1 MQTTQQLR
9 IGLLN
14 DLHYD
19 GGVEALNHLYESV
32 ASLNHGDIALLVV
45 LGDLIESSSETNA
58 LRLLREVSALCD
70 SFHGTIRYMPGNHD
84 LDYITKEQF
93 YNALGC
99 AGDEPTSRFNQ
110 EGIDFI
116 CIDGNFSPDGT
127 EYACG
132 NFNWEEAFIPEEQIA
147 WLQKKLAAAKEPVV
161 LFSHQ
166 RIDVPGKFSVKN
178 HAAVRD
184 VIRESGKVKAVFQG
198 HQHADDLKQLDDTAY
213 YTLGAHKDDAG
224 PAMVN
229 IDSSGIRII
238 RDFQPSDPAE
248 ALATADASA

>member
-1 MQTTQQLR
+1 MQTVQQLR
-9 IGLLN
+9 VGLLN

-32 ASLNHGDIALLVV
+32 ASLNHGDIELLVV
-45 LGDLIESSSETNA
+45 LGDLIGSTGEMNA
-58 LRLLREVSALCD
+58 ERLLHEVSALCD

-84 LDYITKEQF
+84 LDDLTKAQF

-99 AGDEPTSRFNQ
+99 AADKPTACFKQ

-116 CIDGNFSPDGT
+116 CIDGNFSPSDT

-147 WLQKKLAAAKEPVV
+147 WLQKQLAAAKEPVV

-166 RIDVPGKFSVKN
+166 RIDVPGKFTVQN

-198 HQHADDLKQLDDTAY
+198 HQHADDLQQIDGTAY
-213 YTLGAHKDDAG
+213 YTLGAHKDAAG

-229 IDSSGIRII
+229 IDSSGIRIV
-238 RDFQPSDPAE
+238 RDFQPRDPAE
-248 ALATADASA
+248 AMAMADASA

>member
-1 MQTTQQLR
+1 MQTTQQLK

-19 GGVEALNHLYESV
+19 GSVQALNRLYEAV
-32 ASLNHGDIALLVV
+32 ATLNQGELGSLVV
-45 LGDLIESSSETNA
+45 LGDLIESSSEMNA
-58 LRLLREVSALCD
+58 TRLLREVSALCD

-84 LDYITKEQF
+84 LDYLTKAQF

-99 AGDEPTSRFNQ
+99 AGDKPTVRFKQ

-116 CIDGNFSPDGT
+116 CIDGNFSPDTT

-132 NFNWEEAFIPEEQIA
+132 NFNWEEAFVPEEQLA
-147 WLQKKLAAAKEPVV
+147 WLQKELDAAKEPVV

-166 RIDVPGKFSVKN
+166 RIDIPGKYAVQN

-184 VIRESGKVKAVFQG
+184 VIRKSGKVKAVFQG
-198 HQHADDLKQLDDTAY
+198 HQHADDLQQHDGTAY

-229 IDSSGIRII
+229 IDSHGIRLA
-238 RDFQPSDPAE
+238 RDFQPM
-248 ALATADASA
+248 ALA